1 MKIVTLHD
9 NLKQLMPLERGVWA
23 VNHDGT
29 LHELNGLT
37 ALSQEIRF
45 DGMEQCQTLY
55 VAGALVDGLLEK
67 VRRNKCLRQVELVVR
82 DFTKV
87 FATPQQ
93 FHLFIKSGG
102 RMSVLQKSH
111 LIAVTV
117 NPTSP
122 SGYNLDSDQLCARLS
137 EAIHLPVYDL
147 LKKK

>member
-1 MKIVTLHD
+1 MQRL
-9 NLKQLMPLERGVWA
+9 LPLERGVWA

-29 LHELNGLT
+29 LRELNGVT

-45 DGMEQCQTLY
+45 DGMEQCQALY

-67 VRRNKCLRQVELVVR
+67 VRRNKSLRQVELVVR

-87 FATPQQ
+87 FVTPQP
-93 FHLFIKSGG
+93 FPFFIRGGG
-102 RMSVLQKSH
+102 RMPVLQRSH

-122 SGYNLDSDQLCARLS
+122 SGYNLDSELLCARLS
-137 EAIHLPVYDL
+137 EVIHLPVHDL
-147 LKKK
+147 LNEELRIKN